1 MISVATIT
9 LVIASLLVLIS
20 LVQPA
25 AERLHLPYTV
35 LLALVGVGLGGFASF
50 LLYTPLTDAFDR
62 IVEPL
67 VNLPFS
73 SSIFL
78 VVFLPILLFHAAL
91 TIDVRELVEDAAPIL
106 MLAIVAVFVAA
117 VAIGYSLSLAAHVPL
132 VTALLLGAIVA
143 TTDPAAVVAIFRELG
158 APLRLSRLVE
168 GESLLN
174 DAAAIVLFTML
185 LGMLT
190 DGGHPDIAAA
200 AVRFAEAFLGGTVLG
215 LVGGR
220 LFGALILRLRG
231 SRLAEVT
238 LAVALPYL
246 VYVLGDQVF
255 DVSGVV
261 AVVSAGLTAGVVGRA
276 RLAPENWRYLEQAWD
291 QIGFWAGSLIFVTAS
306 LLVPKLLVGVVV
318 QDLWLLLLVVAAALL
333 ARGLVLFALLPLL
346 SALRIGGKVSGP
358 YKLAIAWGGLRGAVT
373 LALALSVTENSRIDP
388 GAQHFVA
395 VLATGFV
402 LFTLLVNGLT
412 LRPVV
417 RLLKL
422 DRLSPL
428 NQALRNKVLALSLAE
443 VRDTVRE
450 TAQAYEIAPTTAD
463 AVSQPYERRID
474 EVSSQPDLEE
484 AISDWDRVKI
494 GLVALANRERR
505 LILDHHAQQTVSGPA
520 IERLLRNTNRILDGA
535 KAEGRIGYNRA
546 ARALLNFRKAFRIAH
561 FLHRHLGLDRPLQ
574 RQISSRF
581 ETLQVRRLVLEE
593 LVRFN
598 RQRLRPLL
606 GERVVELLDE
616 LLAGRTEATLRAL
629 EALRLQYPDHA
640 EALERRFLKQ
650 SGLRLELAL
659 YRSLRDEGLVGR
671 ELYDDLEREHAAE
684 RRRAAERPPLDLG
697 LRTEELIRRLEMFRS
712 LGSAELRA
720 LARLFRPWLAVPEE
734 TIIRKGER
742 GSQVFFISSGAV
754 EVVLPTHKVRLG
766 RGDFFGEMALLSGR
780 PRQADV
786 VALGYCQL
794 LVLSA
799 ADFRRFLK
807 TNPAAKAEIDKIA
820 EARTLMNKEAANFST
835 TNPL

>member
-1 MISVATIT
+1 MISVATVT

-25 AERLHLPYTV
+25 AERLRLPYTV
-35 LLALVGVGLGGFASF
+35 LLAVIGVAVGGFATF
-50 LLYTPLTDAFDR
+50 LLYTPLTDAFDQV
-62 IVEPL
+62 VEPL
-67 VNLPFS
+67 VNLPFRA
-73 SSIFL
+73 SIFL

-91 TIDVRELVEDAAPIL
+91 TIDIREMAEDAAPIL

-117 VAIGYSLSLAAHVPL
+117 AAVGFSLSLAAQVPL
-132 VTALLLGAIVA
+132 LVALLLGAIVA

-158 APLRLSRLVE
+158 APQRLSRLVE

-174 DAAAIVLFTML
+174 DAAAIVLFTVLLEML
-185 LGMLT
+185 A
-190 DGGHPDIAAA
+190 GGRQPDLVTSAA
-200 AVRFAEAFLGGTVLG
+200 RFAEAFLGGILLG

-220 LFGALILRLRG
+220 VFGALIPRLGG

-238 LAVALPYL
+238 LALALPYL
-246 VYVLGDQVF
+246 VYVLGEQVF

-276 RLAPENWRYLEQAWD
+276 RLAPDNWRYLEQMWE
-291 QIGFWAGSLIFVTAS
+291 QTGFWAGSLIFVTAS
-306 LLVPKLLVGVVV
+306 ILVPKLLVGVVWEDV
-318 QDLWLLLLVVAAALL
+318 WLLLLVVAAALL
-333 ARGLVLFALLPLL
+333 ARAIVLFALLPLL
-346 SALRIGGKVSGP
+346 GALKIGQKVSSA
-358 YKLAIAWGGLRGAVT
+358 YKLAITWGGLRGAVT
-373 LALALSVTENSRIDP
+373 LALALAVTENSQIDP
-388 GAQHFVA
+388 DSQHLVA

-402 LFTLLVNGLT
+402 FFTLLVNGLT
-412 LRPVV
+412 LRPVI

-428 NQALRNKVLALSLAE
+428 NEALRNKVLALSLAD
-443 VRDTVRE
+443 VRDAVNE
-450 TAQAYEIAPTTAD
+450 TARAYAIEPATAG
-463 AVSQPYERRID
+463 AVTRPYATRID
-474 EVSSQPDLEE
+474 QVSSEPGLEE
-484 AISDWDRVKI
+484 AISDWDRVRI
-494 GLVALANRERR
+494 GLIALANRERR

-546 ARALLNFRKAFRIAH
+546 ARALLEFSKAFRIAH
-561 FLHRHLGLDRPLQ
+561 FLHRHFWLDRPLQ

-581 ETLQVRRLVLEE
+581 ETLQIRRLVLEE

-598 RQRLRPLL
+598 QRRLQPLL
-606 GERVVELLDE
+606 GDRVVELLDE
-616 LLAGRTEATLRAL
+616 VLRGRAEATLRAL

-650 SGLRLELAL
+650 TALRLELSL
-659 YRSLRDEGLVGR
+659 YRRLRDEGLIGG
-671 ELYDDLEREHAAE
+671 ELYDDLEREHAVQ
-684 RRRAAERPPLDLG
+684 RRRARERPPLDLG
-697 LRTEELIRRLEMFRS
+697 LRSEELLRRFEMFDG
-712 LGSAELRA
+712 LKPAELKA
-720 LARLFRPWLAVPEE
+720 LARHFRPRLAVPEE

-754 EVVLPTHKVRLG
+754 EVVLPAHKVRLG

-794 LVLSA
+794 LALSA
-799 ADFRRFLK
+799 ADFRRFLR
-807 TNPAAKAEIDKIA
+807 THSAAKAEIDKVVA
-820 EARTLMNKEAANFST
+820 ARTLMNEEAARQSP
-835 TNPL
+835 TNAR